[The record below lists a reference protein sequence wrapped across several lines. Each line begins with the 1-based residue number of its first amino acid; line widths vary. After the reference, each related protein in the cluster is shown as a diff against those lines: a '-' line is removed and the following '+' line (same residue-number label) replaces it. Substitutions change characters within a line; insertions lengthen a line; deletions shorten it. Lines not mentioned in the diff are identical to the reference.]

1 MNIIKVV
8 LADDHPALRA
18 GIKGMLEKAGI
29 EVVGEAADGD
39 ETLRL
44 AERLG
49 PDVLVL
55 DAVMPGL
62 RAPQVIHRLRETR
75 PDLRVLVL
83 TAYDDNE
90 LVFGLLEAGAVGYVL
105 KEEALETIEAAVR
118 AVARGE
124 SWLSPKVAAKVMK
137 KALGKEEAEE
147 EAIPLSERELEVLR
161 LVAKGWTNTRIAKEL
176 GIGERTVAFHVENLL
191 AKLGADNR
199 TEAVVEAIRRGWLA
213 V

>member
-1 MNIIKVV
+1 MNVIKVV

-18 GIKGMLEKAGI
+18 GIKGMLEKADI
-29 EVVGEAADGD
+29 EVVGEAGDGD
-39 ETLRL
+39 KALRL
-44 AERLG
+44 AERLV

-62 RAPQVIHRLRETR
+62 RAPQVIHRLRETC
-75 PDLRVLVL
+75 PDVRVLVL
-83 TAYDDNE
+83 TAYNDNE

-118 AVARGE
+118 AAAQGK

-137 KALGKEEAEE
+137 KALGQEEAE

-161 LVAKGWTNTRIAKEL
+161 LVAKGLTNKEIAWVLKVK
-176 GIGERTVAFHVENLL
+176 ERTVVFHVSNILK
-191 AKLGADNR
+191 KLGVASR
-199 TEAVVEAIRRGWLA
+199 VEAAVWAKERGVA
-213 V
+213 S

>member
-1 MNIIKVV
+1 MNVIKVV

-18 GIKGMLEKAGI
+18 GIKGMLEKADI
-29 EVVGEAADGD
+29 EVVGEAGDGD
-39 ETLRL
+39 KALRL
-44 AERLG
+44 AERLV

-62 RAPQVIHRLRETR
+62 RAPQVIHRLRETC
-75 PDLRVLVL
+75 PDVRVLVL

-118 AVARGE
+118 AAAQGK

-137 KALGKEEAEE
+137 KALGQEEAE

-161 LVAKGWTNTRIAKEL
+161 LVAKGLTNKEIAWVLKVK
-176 GIGERTVAFHVENLL
+176 ERTVVFHVSNILK
-191 AKLGADNR
+191 KLGVASR
-199 TEAVVEAIRRGWLA
+199 VEAAVWAKERGVA
-213 V
+213 S